1 MGKIN
6 LYTRCVDCGIQK
18 FETIEEKE
26 LCDSLK
32 A

>member
-1 MGKIN
+1 MGNIN
-6 LYTRCVDCGIQK
+6 LYTRCVDCGIQM